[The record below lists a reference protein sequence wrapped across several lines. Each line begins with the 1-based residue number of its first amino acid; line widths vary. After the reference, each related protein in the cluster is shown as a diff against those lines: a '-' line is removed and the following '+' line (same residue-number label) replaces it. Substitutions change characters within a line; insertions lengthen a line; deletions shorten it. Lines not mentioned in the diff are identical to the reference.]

1 MTSACSVVE
10 EAPSYQTTCSVAYC
24 DELGSYRTYGITAMD
39 HDGNIVA
46 EIPDITV
53 SSEEAAKITRMLN
66 EGKVSLCHFRDVVLD
81 FIASF

>member
-1 MTSACSVVE
+1 
-10 EAPSYQTTCSVAYC
+10 
-24 DELGSYRTYGITAMD
+24 MD